1 MGFWKRLG
9 NSLKIAAAVA
19 LESVALESVAT
30 TAVSDKPI
38 TVGNVGRDAAKVVI
52 HKRDDGKERAA
63 QEEMR
68 RS

>member
-19 LESVALESVAT
+19 LKSAAT

-38 TVGNVGRDAAKVVI
+38 TVGNVGRDAANVII

>member
-19 LESVALESVAT
+19 LKSAAT

-38 TVGNVGRDAAKVVI
+38 TVGNVGRDAAKVI
-52 HKRDDGKERAA
+52 IQPRDDSKERAA

>member
-1 MGFWKRLG
+1 MGLWKRLG
-9 NSLKIAAAVA
+9 NSLKVAAAVA
-19 LESVALESVAT
+19 LESVAA

-38 TVGNVGRDAAKVVI
+38 TVGNVGRDAAKVII
-52 HKRDDGKERAA
+52 HKRDDSKERAA

>member
-1 MGFWKRLG
+1 MGFWKQLG

-19 LESVALESVAT
+19 LESVST

-38 TVGNVGRDAAKVVI
+38 TVGNVGRDAAKVIV
-52 HKRDDGKERAA
+52 HRRDDGKERAA